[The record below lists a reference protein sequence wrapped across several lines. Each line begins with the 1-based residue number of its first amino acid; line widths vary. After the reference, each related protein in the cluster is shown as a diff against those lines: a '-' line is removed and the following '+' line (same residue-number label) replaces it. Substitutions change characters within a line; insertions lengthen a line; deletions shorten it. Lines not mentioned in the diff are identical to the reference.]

1 MSARGTRAI
10 QFSESLV
17 RVVHSIISNF
27 SLPSHQTHQLSHMEV
42 TFPTFI
48 DFFTLHSPILT
59 FVLNQSDRL
68 PHIPVTRGPAGTAM
82 HVNGVSFRI
91 RRHMEQQ
98 QPEHCEQR
106 LRVVG
111 RAHAV
116 FTVSN

>member
-1 MSARGTRAI
+1 MSACGTRAI
-10 QFSESLV
+10 RFAESLI
-17 RVVHSIISNF
+17 RVVHSIISDLSF
-27 SLPSHQTHQLSHMEV
+27 SSHQTLQLSHMEV
-42 TFPTFI
+42 TFPLFTY
-48 DFFTLHSPILT
+48 FFTLHSPILT
-59 FVLNQSDRL
+59 FVLNLSDRL